1 MGADKTN
8 NIMTLSSGVSQ
19 PLLADVQYFE
29 LYSSSALNRK
39 LKNIVLPGF
48 YCGFEPVPGTGLSV
62 RITSENSE
70 GKGAASVDVNNVQ
83 ISVQQIEDVTV
94 SVKAGATNIIVLEAN
109 FEHGVK
115 TTQVDSASS
124 VSAARIYART
134 DNTIGQN
141 QIELCRVI
149 VPSGATAVTKEMIV
163 LKYRVNRA
171 VGVEFSNEISS
182 TEERKAA
189 TPLAV
194 KTLHDLVDTK
204 APINSPNLTGTPTT
218 PTAPQ
223 GTNNTQIASTAFV
236 MAAIAAL
243 VDSSPD
249 ALNTLNELAAAL
261 GNDPNFSATV
271 TRLIGEK
278 VAKDGDT
285 MTGKLNLPQTSAF
298 GINTNNRLGGNSLT
312 LGDHDTGIKQEGD
325 GVLSVFANGQRV
337 FLFTERSITSL
348 KELLIGDARYST
360 GGDVY
365 GSQWGDGWLS
375 SWLSAR
381 FAECANASHNHP
393 WSQITDVPAA
403 SLTQSG
409 IVQLSSAI
417 NSTSETLA
425 ATPKAVKAAYDLAA
439 GKAPSSHTHPWNQ
452 ITGVPTAS
460 LTAKGITQLSSATNS
475 TSEVLAAT
483 PKAVKAAYDLAAGK
497 APASHTHPWSQIT
510 GVPAA
515 SLTAKGTVQLS
526 SATDSQSET
535 EAATP
540 KAVKIAYDLAR
551 GKYTAQDATT
561 TRKGIVQLSSAI
573 NSTSETLAATP
584 KAVKAAYDL
593 AAGKAPASHT
603 HPWSQITGVPAASL
617 TAKGT
622 VQLSSAT
629 DSQSETEA
637 ATPKAVKIA
646 YDLARGKYTAQ
657 DATTTRKGIVQLS
670 SAINS
675 TSETLAATPKAVKAA
690 YDLAAGKAPASH
702 THPWSQIT
710 GVPAASLTA
719 KGTVQLSSA
728 TDSQSETEAATPK
741 AVKIAYDL
749 ARGKYTAQDATTT
762 RKGIVQLSS
771 AINSTSEI
779 LAATPKAV
787 KAAYDLA
794 NGKQPA
800 DATLTALAGLATAA
814 DRLPYFTGADRAALA
829 TLTAIGRAIIA
840 KGSIKDVLNYLGLG
854 EGSALPVGVPVP
866 WPTATPPAGWLKC
879 DGRAF
884 TKEQYPVLARAYP
897 TLRLPDLRGEFI
909 RGWDDGRKVDT
920 GRKLLSAQGATLLRT
935 AMLDYYNQDTTGT
948 SGIVGMGFN
957 NEDSITDLREGSF
970 KMPDGTTFSDPVVA
984 MSDNGMQATIL
995 TSIRSGYA
1003 KGITVRPRSIALN
1016 YIVRAV

>member
-1 MGADKTN
+1 MGNLNETEKWEEKIYQLETSDPVLGGAD
-8 NIMTLSSGVSQ
+8 G
-19 PLLADVQYFE
+19 
-29 LYSSSALNRK
+29 
-39 LKNIVLPGF
+39 
-48 YCGFEPVPGTGLSV
+48 
-62 RITSENSE
+62 
-70 GKGAASVDVNNVQ
+70 
-83 ISVQQIEDVTV
+83 IS
-94 SVKAGATNIIVLEAN
+94 
-109 FEHGVK
+109 
-115 TTQVDSASS
+115 
-124 VSAARIYART
+124 
-134 DNTIGQN
+134 
-141 QIELCRVI
+141 
-149 VPSGATAVTKEMIV
+149 
-163 LKYRVNRA
+163 NRA
-171 VGVEFSNEISS
+171 PRQLANRTKWLKKK
-182 TEERKAA
+182 TEEAA
-189 TPLAV
+189 QSLAEHV
-194 KTLHDLVDTK
+194 RSRNH
-204 APINSPNLTGTPTT
+204 
-218 PTAPQ
+218 
-223 GTNNTQIASTAFV
+223 
-236 MAAIAAL
+236 
-243 VDSSPD
+243 PD
-249 ALNTLNELAAAL
+249 ATL
-261 GNDPNFSATV
+261 T
-271 TRLIGEK
+271 
-278 VAKDGDT
+278 AKG
-285 MTGKLNLPQTSAF
+285 
-298 GINTNNRLGGNSLT
+298 
-312 LGDHDTGIKQEGD
+312 
-325 GVLSVFANGQRV
+325 
-337 FLFTERSITSL
+337 FT
-348 KELLIGDARYST
+348 
-360 GGDVY
+360 
-365 GSQWGDGWLS
+365 
-375 SWLSAR
+375 
-381 FAECANASHNHP
+381 
-393 WSQITDVPAA
+393 
-403 SLTQSG
+403 
-409 IVQLSSAI
+409 QLSSAT

-439 GKAPSSHTHPWNQ
+439 GKAP
-452 ITGVPTAS
+452 V
-460 LTAKGITQLSSATNS
+460 
-475 TSEVLAAT
+475 
-483 PKAVKAAYDLAAGK
+483 
-497 APASHTHPWSQIT
+497 SHTHPWSQIT

-561 TRKGIVQLSSAI
+561 TRKGIVQLSSAT

-593 AAGKAPASHT
+593 AAGKAPVSHT

-670 SAINS
+670 SATDS
-675 TSETLAATPKAVKAA
+675 QSETEAATPKAVKAA
-690 YDLAAGKAPASH
+690 YDLAAGKAPVSH

-719 KGTVQLSSA
+719 KGT
-728 TDSQSETEAATPK
+728 
-741 AVKIAYDL
+741 I
-749 ARGKYTAQDATTT
+749 
-762 RKGIVQLSS
+762 QLSS

-866 WPTATPPAGWLKC
+866 WPTATPPAGWLQC
-879 DGRAF
+879 NGATF
-884 TKEQYPVLARAYP
+884 TKEQYPVLARVYP

>member
-1 MGADKTN
+1 MGNLNETEKWEENIYQLETSDPVLGGAD
-8 NIMTLSSGVSQ
+8 G
-19 PLLADVQYFE
+19 
-29 LYSSSALNRK
+29 
-39 LKNIVLPGF
+39 
-48 YCGFEPVPGTGLSV
+48 
-62 RITSENSE
+62 
-70 GKGAASVDVNNVQ
+70 
-83 ISVQQIEDVTV
+83 IS
-94 SVKAGATNIIVLEAN
+94 
-109 FEHGVK
+109 
-115 TTQVDSASS
+115 
-124 VSAARIYART
+124 
-134 DNTIGQN
+134 
-141 QIELCRVI
+141 
-149 VPSGATAVTKEMIV
+149 
-163 LKYRVNRA
+163 NRA
-171 VGVEFSNEISS
+171 PRQLANRTKWLKKK
-182 TEERKAA
+182 TEEAA
-189 TPLAV
+189 QSLAEHV
-194 KTLHDLVDTK
+194 RSRNH
-204 APINSPNLTGTPTT
+204 
-218 PTAPQ
+218 
-223 GTNNTQIASTAFV
+223 
-236 MAAIAAL
+236 
-243 VDSSPD
+243 PD
-249 ALNTLNELAAAL
+249 AT
-261 GNDPNFSATV
+261 
-271 TRLIGEK
+271 
-278 VAKDGDT
+278 
-285 MTGKLNLPQTSAF
+285 
-298 GINTNNRLGGNSLT
+298 
-312 LGDHDTGIKQEGD
+312 
-325 GVLSVFANGQRV
+325 
-337 FLFTERSITSL
+337 
-348 KELLIGDARYST
+348 
-360 GGDVY
+360 
-365 GSQWGDGWLS
+365 
-375 SWLSAR
+375 
-381 FAECANASHNHP
+381 
-393 WSQITDVPAA
+393 
-403 SLTQSG
+403 
-409 IVQLSSAI
+409 
-417 NSTSETLA
+417 
-425 ATPKAVKAAYDLAA
+425 
-439 GKAPSSHTHPWNQ
+439 
-452 ITGVPTAS
+452 
-460 LTAKGITQLSSATNS
+460 LTAKGFTQLSSATNS
-475 TSEVLAAT
+475 TSETLAAT

-728 TDSQSETEAATPK
+728 
-741 AVKIAYDL
+741 
-749 ARGKYTAQDATTT
+749 
-762 RKGIVQLSS
+762 
-771 AINSTSEI
+771 INSTSEI

-884 TKEQYPVLARAYP
+884 TKEQYPVLA
-897 TLRLPDLRGEFI
+897 
-909 RGWDDGRKVDT
+909 
-920 GRKLLSAQGATLLRT
+920 
-935 AMLDYYNQDTTGT
+935 
-948 SGIVGMGFN
+948 
-957 NEDSITDLREGSF
+957 
-970 KMPDGTTFSDPVVA
+970 
-984 MSDNGMQATIL
+984 
-995 TSIRSGYA
+995 
-1003 KGITVRPRSIALN
+1003 
-1016 YIVRAV
+1016 